1 MSKSEAAT
9 FTQISI
15 GQRRKD
21 EGKEGQKREE
31 RVKEKGVLIKRRED
45 GEMLALIVK
54 SPSSDAGPCPVK
66 PPSRTPCGTKSAMP
80 MRPATTGDM
89 GL

>member
-31 RVKEKGVLIKRRED
+31 RVKEKGERCFNKKKRRWR
-45 GEMLALIVK
+45 
-54 SPSSDAGPCPVK
+54 DAGIDCQVSVK
-66 PPSRTPCGTKSAMP
+66 
-80 MRPATTGDM
+80 
-89 GL
+89 